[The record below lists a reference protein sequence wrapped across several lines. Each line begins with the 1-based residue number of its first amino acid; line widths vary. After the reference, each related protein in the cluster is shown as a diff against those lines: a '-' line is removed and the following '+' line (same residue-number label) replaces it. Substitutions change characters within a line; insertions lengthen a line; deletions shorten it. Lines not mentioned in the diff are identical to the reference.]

1 MVCFIFLT
9 YSNQLIRTFKRLKV
23 CLIKR
28 NIKWTVYVQYG
39 QQYENIVNLLD

>member
-9 YSNQLIRTFKRLKV
+9 SSNQLICTFNRLKI

-39 QQYENIVNLLD
+39 QQYKHIVNLLD